1 MKFATKMKYSM
12 DPKPI
17 LHENLPLLEVTD
29 PVFLDTLYADPRAE
43 MYLLTRLSE
52 RVAVIAPGGIDKLE
66 KYLLKQ
72 GHTPKVL
79 EE

>member
-1 MKFATKMKYSM
+1 M
-12 DPKPI
+12 DSEPI
-17 LHENLPLLEVTD
+17 LHENLPLLEVLD
-29 PVFLDTLYADPRAE
+29 PILLDALYADPQTE

-66 KYLLKQ
+66 KHLLKQ

>member
-1 MKFATKMKYSM
+1 METE
-12 DPKPI
+12 PI
-17 LHENLPLLEVTD
+17 LHENLPLLEVLD
-29 PVFLDTLYADPRAE
+29 PILLDALYADPQTE

-66 KYLLKQ
+66 NYLLKQ

-79 EE
+79 G

>member
-1 MKFATKMKYSM
+1 M
-12 DPKPI
+12 DSEPI
-17 LHENLPLLEVTD
+17 LHENLPLLEVLD
-29 PVFLDTLYADPRAE
+29 PILLDALYADPQTE

-52 RVAVIAPGGIDKLE
+52 RVAVITPGGIDKLE